1 MLPHRAGRIGLDRIL
16 LPPFRMTTTPDS
28 KEHLSGEAALE
39 KARSLL
45 KNFRSAMLTTSV
57 AGQIHARPMGLQGK
71 ASEFDGS
78 LWFFADD
85 RATAVSE
92 IAAGSTATLILQS
105 DGESAYL
112 QLDGAAVVDPDRER
126 MNELYTPLIKTWF
139 PAGLDDPHL
148 TLLRFDVTRGSFW
161 ESPGGMVQVLAA
173 FTKAL
178 VTGERAQGGEM
189 GDFDLRA

>member
-1 MLPHRAGRIGLDRIL
+1 
-16 LPPFRMTTTPDS
+16 MTTTADP
-28 KEHLSGEAALE
+28 KEHLGGEAALE

-45 KNFRSAMLTTSV
+45 RNFRSAMLTTSV
-57 AGQIHARPMGLQGK
+57 AGQIHSRPMGLQGK
-71 ASEFDGS
+71 ANEFDGS

-85 RATAVSE
+85 RATVVNE

-105 DGESAYL
+105 DGDSAYL
-112 QLDGAAVVDPDRER
+112 QLDGGAVVDPDRER
-126 MNELYTPLIKTWF
+126 MRELYTPLIKTWF

-189 GDFDLRA
+189 GDFDLRS